1 MQLPLS
7 ASALVM
13 LGVAAVLV
21 GASILVVLAVR
32 RRKPSSRPTRIPPDM
47 RMPQQHAAT
56 PGRYAA
62 TPPVD
67 DSARPAVPEP
77 VSVPAQQ
84 ESEPAAPPV
93 PQQPVA
99 QPPVRQPLAE
109 PVPAATPRPVEV
121 SSRVDP
127 PEPAEQFHV
136 DPTPSGE
143 LAAVPSRHHQAGSG
157 RTVAAAVAQAFA
169 VRAAAGRG
177 SAQRPDDPPADD
189 GAPPQPDPGPV
200 PAEAADDVDPAATTD
215 PDGLGL
221 AATAG
226 SGPEEAPAAEPDAVV
241 SDDGWAPVPAFE
253 PNGSHGPEGNGTP
266 PPESWGAPAPEVDGS
281 APDVAAGAVLPDPG
295 WAAQAQPVPEPAT
308 APATVPAPRSDND
321 DPGRQADPRDRLLA
335 VLLDDPDRAVGAMV
349 ELESCLSELDRLSDA
364 VRAGRAALR
373 DVLHRLAAAGLR
385 PDQLARLAG
394 LPQAEVQ
401 ELLEAAPAEQ
411 QAWS

>member
-1 MQLPLS
+1 S
-7 ASALVM
+7 
-13 LGVAAVLV
+13 
-21 GASILVVLAVR
+21 
-32 RRKPSSRPTRIPPDM
+32 
-47 RMPQQHAAT
+47 
-56 PGRYAA
+56 
-62 TPPVD
+62 
-67 DSARPAVPEP
+67 P
-77 VSVPAQQ
+77 VSQSPV
-84 ESEPAAPPV
+84 SEPSV
-93 PQQPVA
+93 S
-99 QPPVRQPLAE
+99 QPLAE

-127 PEPAEQFHV
+127 PEPVERFHA

-143 LAAVPSRHHQAGSG
+143 LAAVPSHHHQAGSG

-177 SAQRPDDPPADD
+177 GAQRPDDPPTDG

-200 PAEAADDVDPAATTD
+200 AAEAADGFDPAATTD

-221 AATAG
+221 AAPAG
-226 SGPEEAPAAEPDAVV
+226 SGPEEARAAEPDGQAAAV
-241 SDDGWAPVPAFE
+241 SDDGWAAVPAFE

-266 PPESWGAPAPEVDGS
+266 PESWGAPVPDVDGS
-281 APDVAAGAVLPDPG
+281 APGAVAGAALPDVG
-295 WAAQAQPVPEPAT
+295 WGAQAQPAPEPAT
-308 APATVPAPRSDND
+308 APAPRSDND

-394 LPQAEVQ
+394 LPPAEVQ

>member
-1 MQLPLS
+1 
-7 ASALVM
+7 
-13 LGVAAVLV
+13 
-21 GASILVVLAVR
+21 
-32 RRKPSSRPTRIPPDM
+32 
-47 RMPQQHAAT
+47 
-56 PGRYAA
+56 
-62 TPPVD
+62 
-67 DSARPAVPEP
+67 
-77 VSVPAQQ
+77 
-84 ESEPAAPPV
+84 
-93 PQQPVA
+93 
-99 QPPVRQPLAE
+99 VRQPLAE

-127 PEPAEQFHV
+127 PEPAEQFHA

-177 SAQRPDDPPADD
+177 GAQRPDDPPIDD

-200 PAEAADDVDPAATTD
+200 AAEAADDVDPAATTD

-221 AATAG
+221 TATAA
-226 SGPEEAPAAEPDAVV
+226 SGPDEAPAAEPDAQAAAVG
-241 SDDGWAPVPAFE
+241 DDGWVPAPAFE
-253 PNGSHGPEGNGTP
+253 PNGSHGPEGNGA
-266 PPESWGAPAPEVDGS
+266 PPESWGAPAPDVDGS
-281 APDVAAGAVLPDPG
+281 APDVATGAVLPDAG
-295 WAAQAQPVPEPAT
+295 WTAQAQPVPEPAT

-321 DPGRQADPRDRLLA
+321 DPARHADPRDRLLA

-394 LPQAEVQ
+394 MPQAEVQ